1 MLYCADWQGWA
12 DEGSSLCMHDRA
24 PLHPHILCLFLFPEL
39 QTTTGTAAVQKTVLQ
54 FAFCCDFPRRASHVR
69 APQMLCESPPGLAV
83 FVPELLAL
91 CQPREELAVPA
102 SLFTDKEPALLML
115 LSIKRNWGVHSVLQ
129 KLILHAKAQQLRM
142 DTENN

>member
-1 MLYCADWQGWA
+1 
-12 DEGSSLCMHDRA
+12 
-24 PLHPHILCLFLFPEL
+24 
-39 QTTTGTAAVQKTVLQ
+39 
-54 FAFCCDFPRRASHVR
+54 
-69 APQMLCESPPGLAV
+69 MLCESPPGLAV